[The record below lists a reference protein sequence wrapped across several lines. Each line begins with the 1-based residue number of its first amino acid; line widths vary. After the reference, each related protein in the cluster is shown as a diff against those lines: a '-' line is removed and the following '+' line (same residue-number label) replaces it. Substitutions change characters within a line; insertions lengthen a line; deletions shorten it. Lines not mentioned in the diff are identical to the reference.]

1 MLILTLMI
9 RPAYENIGMLLAV
22 ASFDMHPL
30 SCALASGPQLTYRN
44 PLGVFSKM
52 QRVFD
57 DFLQE
62 RALFSHLPAQLVLDV
77 DSVPVLACWVL
88 GA

>member
-1 MLILTLMI
+1 MLILSLMI

-22 ASFDMHPL
+22 FDMHPL

-44 PLGVFSKM
+44 PLCIFSKM
-52 QRVFD
+52 QSVFD

-62 RALFSHLPAQLVLDV
+62 GALFSHLLAQLVLDV
-77 DSVPVLACWVL
+77 DSVPVLACCVL

>member
-1 MLILTLMI
+1 MSLMI
-9 RPAYENIGMLLAV
+9 RPAYENIGMLLVV
-22 ASFDMHPL
+22 ASFDTHPL
-30 SCALASGPQLTYRN
+30 SCALASGPQLTQRN
-44 PLGVFSKM
+44 LLCIFSKM

-62 RALFSHLPAQLVLDV
+62 RALFSHLLAQLVLDV
-77 DSVPVLACWVL
+77 DSVPALACCIL

>member
-1 MLILTLMI
+1 MLILSLMI
-9 RPAYENIGMLLAV
+9 RLAYENMGMLLAV

-44 PLGVFSKM
+44 PLCIFCKM

-57 DFLQE
+57 DFLHKW
-62 RALFSHLPAQLVLDV
+62 ALFSPLLAQLVLGV